1 MSSTLFN
8 TLMALEKARLHF
20 YLERT
25 RPDTV
30 RVNVTMV
37 GERIEIDV
45 FEDGHLEISRF
56 RGDESVEGGEE
67 LLMQILRANQ

>member
-1 MSSTLFN
+1 MSSTFFN
-8 TLMALEKARLHF
+8 ILRALEQARLHF
-20 YLERT
+20 YMERT

-30 RVNVTMV
+30 RLNVTLV

-67 LLMQILRANQ
+67 LLMQILKANQ

>member
-1 MSSTLFN
+1 MSSTFFN
-8 TLMALEKARLHF
+8 TLRALEQARLHF
-20 YLERT
+20 YMERT

-30 RVNVTMV
+30 RLNVTLV

-67 LLMQILRANQ
+67 LLMQILKANQ

>member
-1 MSSTLFN
+1 MSSALFN
-8 TLMALEKARLHF
+8 TLRTLEKARLHF

-30 RVNVTMV
+30 RVNVTLV

-67 LLMQILRANQ
+67 LLMQILKANQ

>member
-8 TLMALEKARLHF
+8 TLRALEQARLHF
-20 YLERT
+20 YIERT

-30 RVNVTMV
+30 RLNVTLV

-67 LLMQILRANQ
+67 LLMEILNANQ